1 MTEKRYIRNTT
12 SHREYF
18 LPGGSDLCKIQYDY
32 PYVYCKV
39 YNIFKGVAEEYKAD
53 KRHPHW
59 QKHVTMFETLA
70 WEKYQLEL
78 VIKQALER
86 HRNKQQQG
94 N

>member
-1 MTEKRYIRNTT
+1 MKRYIRNTT

-39 YNIFKGVAEEYKAD
+39 YNIFKGVSEEYKAD

-59 QKHVTMFETLA
+59 QKHVEIFETLA
-70 WEKYQLEL
+70 WEKYRTAEL
-78 VIKQALER
+78 IKAALER
-86 HRNKQQQG
+86 RNAHRQG